1 MGSIDEMGLVKLDLF
16 EVNKIMSCSY
26 LKNVYEGFRFNGSI
40 RDNYIDKKD
49 IVSKSKSNIEV
60 MRRYGR
66 DIIRSLDIQKDNLK
80 GKIERNNF
88 LIQYECDRLLLQ
100 FLLFDIKNGYLVWV
114 KSSRDR
120 YLMWNTIGD
129 NGIDGDKLDYIDK
142 KRLGKS
148 VGEGEM
154 LSTFF
159 KKGLV
164 NNKEYIGWL
173 PPYSWYEKKLE
184 NDELLSYS
192 YWKDDKRIINNL
204 YPLVDGG
211 VYDSNIVDMERDDY
225 NGNKYSFFNL
235 GMKFSDW
242 VLVV

>member
-1 MGSIDEMGLVKLDLF
+1 MGNIDEMGLIKLDLF
-16 EVNKIMSCSY
+16 EVNKIMSCSH

-40 RDNYIDKKD
+40 RKNYIDEGD

-66 DIIRSLDIQKDNLK
+66 DILRSLDFQKDNLK
-80 GKIERNNF
+80 GKSERNNF

-100 FLLFDIKNGYLVWV
+100 FLLYDIKNGYLVWV
-114 KSSRDR
+114 KSGRDK
-120 YLMWNTIGD
+120 YLMWNTIGN
-129 NGIDGDKLDYIDK
+129 NGIDKDKLDYIDK
-142 KRLGKS
+142 KQLGKS
-148 VGEGEM
+148 VGEGEI

-164 NNKEYIGWL
+164 NDKEYIGWK
-173 PPYSWYEKKLE
+173 PIFSWYKGKL
-184 NDELLSYS
+184 DSGDLLSYS

-204 YPLVDGG
+204 YPLMEGG
-211 VYDSNIVDMERDDY
+211 VYDNNIIDMERDNY
-225 NGNKYSFFNL
+225 NENKYSFFDL

-242 VLVV
+242 LLVV